1 MGVKYKVYVFLM
13 IHFVIIR
20 CGDVCEF
27 GSNLST
33 IYDDGH
39 VMLPTNPLDTDSDWV
54 CDKTGVTRKAD
65 DVKEQLAK
73 IGVEL
78 EVSQKPIYIH
88 CFEVL

>member
-1 MGVKYKVYVFLM
+1 M
-13 IHFVIIR
+13 IR
-20 CGDVCEF
+20 CSDVTEY
-27 GSNLST
+27 GSDLST

-54 CDKTGVTRKAD
+54 CDKTGVTRKAE

-78 EVSQKPIYIH
+78 EVSYLSNHLVI
-88 CFEVL
+88 